1 LRHVCVLAREIGFI
15 EFPEFAAVTNHA
27 RRFSMPLE
35 FAAVGV
41 AGMKS
46 AQAAAGQSTAVNN
59 VGGGTSLAQIYAFA
73 RQQAVAEIEGR
84 KWREL
89 MDRIMQ

>member
-1 LRHVCVLAREIGFI
+1 M
-15 EFPEFAAVTNHA
+15 TNHA

-35 FAAVGV
+35 FAAVG

-46 AQAAAGQSTAVNN
+46 GQQGLSPMSMQPN
-59 VGGGTSLAQIYAFA
+59 GSSGTSLSQIYAFA